1 VGDFNKDVNMKRFY
15 SASRGATLIISLV
28 MLVILTLLG
37 ISGIRNS
44 TLEIR
49 MAANV
54 EDRSR
59 AFQAAEYTLRIAQA
73 KVFQLVDNGTYTS
86 VFGGS
91 DTPWYYKTLYIS
103 SGSNGKGGSS
113 SCSTNLPWLSGT
125 AKWDSSDSLALTSEE
140 AAGIKD
146 LNLDATP
153 RFMIGYDTENDET
166 SPCFADVSVEGYSNS
181 LGSAGEPLKV
191 ERFTITVIGYGSQPN
206 TRVRLQAT
214 YNALL

>member
-1 VGDFNKDVNMKRFY
+1 LNKEFNMKRFY

-59 AFQAAEYTLRIAQA
+59 AFQAAEYTLRIAQS
-73 KVFQLVDNGTYTS
+73 KVVALVSDGTFRT

-91 DTPWYYKTLYIS
+91 GTPWYYKTLSES
-103 SGSNGKGGSS
+103 SGKGNGNSGSS
-113 SCSTNLPWLSGT
+113 SCSTDLPWLSGT

-146 LNLDATP
+146 LNLNATP

-166 SPCFADVSVEGYSNS
+166 SPCFADVSPEGYSNS